1 MPRSAAHNAS
11 RTLDRIAS
19 REGHVQSRTL
29 VDIDLSGADL
39 RGARFESTVLIR
51 CNLAGADLR
60 GARFT
65 LCELYGVVLT
75 DAVFGDNRF
84 DGTMF
89 VDVIGVAEPRRAL
102 IQQDGGTFQ
111 PPRASDR

>member
-1 MPRSAAHNAS
+1 MQNGPRT
-11 RTLDRIAS
+11 TLDSIGS
-19 REGHVQSRTL
+19 LDGQFQSRAL
-29 VDIDLSGADL
+29 VDMDLSGADL

-84 DGTMF
+84 DGTML
-89 VDVIGVAEPRRAL
+89 VDVIGLPESTRAL
-102 IQQDGGTFQ
+102 IQKDGGTFQ